1 LFEESQ
7 ILPAPV
13 EIVALDTVAKRGAG
27 GPPFPGEWFPH
38 QNTNS
43 LCGFD
48 LAGTMPPIQRVFVKS
63 GNGGDRKRADF
74 RAKQNGTGPG
84 FSEWRIRAAVYRTG
98 RRVVGSKVPDADVI
112 VG

>member
-1 LFEESQ
+1 
-7 ILPAPV
+7 V
-13 EIVALDTVAKRGAG
+13 EIFPLDTVAKRGRVARPSRASG
-27 GPPFPGEWFPH
+27 FRTRTQTH
-38 QNTNS
+38 SVVLIS
-43 LCGFD
+43 LHDAADTTGFRE
-48 LAGTMPPIQRVFVKS
+48 I

-98 RRVVGSKVPDADVI
+98 KRVVGSKVPYADVI